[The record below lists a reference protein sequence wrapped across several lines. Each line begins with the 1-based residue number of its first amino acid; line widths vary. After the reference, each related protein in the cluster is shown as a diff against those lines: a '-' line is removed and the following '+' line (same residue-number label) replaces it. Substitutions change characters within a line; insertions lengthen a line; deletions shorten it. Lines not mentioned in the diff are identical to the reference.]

1 MVTFLARKRLVILR
15 QLQWREIKTVKTIRG
30 ASGAQL
36 DSKNLAPSARRYLPS
51 TLAKPPRAPG
61 SSQVTFSRVM
71 TLAEYEEG
79 EVLCPPC
86 GSDNVEQSWSVFYPI
101 TSKKSA

>member
-1 MVTFLARKRLVILR
+1 MPDYPYFCHACQK
-15 QLQWREIKTVKTIRG
+15 
-30 ASGAQL
+30 
-36 DSKNLAPSARRYLPS
+36 
-51 TLAKPPRAPG
+51 
-61 SSQVTFSRVM
+61 TFSKVM